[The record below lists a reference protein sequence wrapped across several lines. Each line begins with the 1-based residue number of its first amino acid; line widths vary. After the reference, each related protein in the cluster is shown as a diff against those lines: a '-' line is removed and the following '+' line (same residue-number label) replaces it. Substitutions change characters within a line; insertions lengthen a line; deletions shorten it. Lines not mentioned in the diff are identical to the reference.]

1 MLNIYE
7 QLLCSGT
14 VLGAGVTA
22 ETKRQNYG
30 LFFFFTIIVYYRIL
44 NRLPCATQEDL
55 GVYLFS
61 HIYQFVSASPKL
73 PIQPSLCPSSPLAT
87 TRLFSMSVFLFQAC

>member
-1 MLNIYE
+1 MHSALFIYSFIQHLLIYSMLNIYE

-30 LFFFFTIIVYYRIL
+30 LFFFFLFTIIVYYRIL

-61 HIYQFVSASPKL
+61 LYIPV
-73 PIQPSLCPSSPLAT
+73 C
-87 TRLFSMSVFLFQAC
+87 VC

>member
-22 ETKRQNYG
+22 ETKRQNQNYG
-30 LFFFFTIIVYYRIL
+30 LFFFFFTIIVYYRIL
-44 NRLPCATQEDL
+44 SRVPCATQEDL

-61 HIYQFVSASPKL
+61 LYIPV
-73 PIQPSLCPSSPLAT
+73 C
-87 TRLFSMSVFLFQAC
+87 VC